1 MRLEEVKKY
10 YNIYVDL
17 DGVLVDF
24 ETTAQELTG
33 ITVAGASKQQMNKFW
48 KHIELH
54 VADGGE
60 FFARM
65 KPMKDAMRLWQF
77 LAKHHPTILSATGHI
92 KGAAGEKR
100 AWVVSHLG
108 ASAAKSA
115 LFVRD
120 GKDKAKYATPD
131 SILIDDRAK
140 AIDPWVAAGGI
151 GILHKS
157 AEQTIK
163 QLKELGV

>member
-1 MRLEEVKKY
+1 MKLKDVKKY
-10 YNIYVDL
+10 YKIYVDL

-24 ETTAQELTG
+24 ETTAQDITG
-33 ITVAGASKQQMNKFW
+33 ITVAGADKKQMNKFW
-48 KHIELH
+48 KHIERH
-54 VADGGE
+54 VEDGGE

-65 KPMKDAMRLWQF
+65 KPLRDAMRLWQF
-77 LAKHHPTILSATGHI
+77 LTKHHPTILSATGHI
-92 KGAAGEKR
+92 KGAATEKR
-100 AWVVSHLG
+100 NWVTSHLG
-108 ASAAKSA
+108 ASVAKSA
-115 LFVRD
+115 LFVQD

-163 QLKELGV
+163 RLKELGV